1 MEVTSQAQRQHDASG
16 WQFEQY
22 RKAKNITVETWTFYL
37 KTVDT
42 VILNWEKPL
51 GVQTLILLNKTQ
63 DS

>member
-37 KTVDT
+37 KTVDA
-42 VILNWEKPL
+42 VILN
-51 GVQTLILLNKTQ
+51 
-63 DS
+63 